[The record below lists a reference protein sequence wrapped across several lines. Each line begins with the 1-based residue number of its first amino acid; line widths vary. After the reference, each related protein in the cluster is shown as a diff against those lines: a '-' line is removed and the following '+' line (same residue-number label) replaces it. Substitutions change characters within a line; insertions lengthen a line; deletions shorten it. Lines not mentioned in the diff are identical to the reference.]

1 MKNLFILN
9 EQPYGGEKSYNGLRL
24 AVSLGKSQAE
34 QIRVF
39 LMGDGAPCGVKNQ
52 KTPQGYYNI
61 EHMLKL
67 VGKQGGEISVC
78 GSCMDARGIADD
90 MLAEGARRGTMA
102 ILTEWTAWADKIL
115 VF

>member
-24 AVSLGKSQAE
+24 AVALGKNADE
-34 QIRVF
+34 KVRVF
-39 LMGDGAPCGVKNQ
+39 LMGDAAPCAVKNQ

-67 VGKQGGEISVC
+67 VARQGGEISVC
-78 GSCMDARGIADD
+78 GSCMDARGIAEE
-90 MLAEGARRGTMA
+90 MLAEGAKRGTMA
-102 ILTEWTAWADKIL
+102 ILTEWTAWADKAL

>member
-9 EQPYGGEKSYNGLRL
+9 EQPYGGERSYNALRL
-24 AVSLGKSQAE
+24 AVSLGKSPE
-34 QIRVF
+34 QKIRVF
-39 LMGDGAPCGVKNQ
+39 LMADAAACGLKGQ

-67 VGKQGGEISVC
+67 VAKQGGEISVC
-78 GSCMDARGIADD
+78 GSCMDSRGISVE
-90 MLAEGARRGTMA
+90 MLTEGAGRGTLA
-102 ILTEWTAWADKIL
+102 ILTEWTAWADKVL

>member
-9 EQPYGGEKSYNGLRL
+9 EQPYGGERSYNALRL
-24 AVSLGKSQAE
+24 AVSLGKSADQKV
-34 QIRVF
+34 RVF
-39 LMGDGAPCGVKNQ
+39 LMADAAACGLKNQ

-67 VGKQGGEISVC
+67 VTRQGGEISVC
-78 GSCMDARGIADD
+78 GSCMDARGISEE
-90 MLAEGARRGTMA
+90 MLTEGARRGTLA
-102 ILTEWTAWADKIL
+102 ILTEWTAWADKVL

>member
-24 AVSLGKSQAE
+24 AVSLGKSRAE

-39 LMGDGAPCGVKNQ
+39 LMGDAAPCAIKGQ

-67 VGKQGGEISVC
+67 VARQGGEISVC
-78 GSCMDARGIADD
+78 GSCMDARGITDE
-90 MLAEGARRGTMA
+90 MLSEGAKRGTMA
-102 ILTEWTAWADKIL
+102 ILTEWTAWADKVL

>member
-1 MKNLFILN
+1 MKNLFVLN
-9 EQPYGGEKSYNGLRL
+9 EQPYGGEKSYNSLRL
-24 AVSLGKSQAE
+24 AVSLGKSQSD

-78 GSCMDARGIADD
+78 GSCMDARGIAEDL
-90 MLAEGARRGTMA
+90 LAARAHRGTMA
-102 ILTEWTAWADKIL
+102 PLTQC
-115 VF
+115 